1 MTDNLALWHQ
11 VEKTDPAHVK
21 AITGK
26 SYKGTSP
33 KPHWIVMKATE
44 TFGPIGISWGFTV
57 DERIERGALI
67 SDGFYEQMHIAK
79 VKVWFKWNG
88 ERGEVEHIG
97 GTTFSGKY
105 ASGKIF
111 TDEDAPKKSVTDALI
126 KALSMIGFAGDIFMG
141 RFDDSKYVQEVGREF
156 EEEKQIAAK
165 PKPVSS
171 AEQKRGLEAI
181 DADLLDC
188 GSVVEVNKCAKIWAS
203 IMDRDGWSKDF
214 RDIAIPKFAKRREAL
229 AAEATPFDDVQIM
242 EPSAPRN
249 KYLDAVGG
257 M

>member
-44 TFGPIGISWGFTV
+44 TFGPIGIGWGFTV

-79 VKVWFKWNG
+79 VKVWYKWNG

-105 ASGKIF
+105 ASGKTF

-141 RFDDSKYVQEVGREF
+141 RFDDSKYVESMKDEF
-156 EEEKQIAAK
+156 SE
-165 PKPVSS
+165 PKATKKDARPVFQQLVDDMRRNQSR
-171 AEQKRGLEAI
+171 ADLRRWFI
-181 DADLLDC
+181 DADVKALRAQIPADWDKNLK
-188 GSVVEVNKCAKIWAS
+188 EEMAKHAETLPT
-203 IMDRDGWSKDF
+203 DQK
-214 RDIAIPKFAKRREAL
+214 EA
-229 AAEATPFDDVQIM
+229 A
-242 EPSAPRN
+242 
-249 KYLDAVGG
+249 
-257 M
+257 